1 MVPRALLVCAGT
13 TICDQ
18 AGEQCSELNWE
29 SMCNTALAFSCIK
42 SYLIDRLV
50 TIDCLGG
57 YLDYIRR
64 CATMTCEDY
73 IRCATMASRG
83 KKERGLKQLKVRVFN
98 MGNRLGN
105 DGLGRPPPTIF
116 KIRWAM
122 VVCGRKDGDHHPQ
135 SCYLPVMGGRPSTWS
150 IVA

>member
-1 MVPRALLVCAGT
+1 
-13 TICDQ
+13 
-18 AGEQCSELNWE
+18 
-29 SMCNTALAFSCIK
+29 
-42 SYLIDRLV
+42 
-50 TIDCLGG
+50 
-57 YLDYIRR
+57 
-64 CATMTCEDY
+64 
-73 IRCATMASRG
+73 MASRG
-83 KKERGLKQLKVRVFN
+83 KKERGLKQLKVGVFN

-150 IVA
+150 IAVLCHIPHKGVTPAMDMLVTYLDICSVPLLLLPRLTLMSKPRWIWDALDASVREGGLAVN